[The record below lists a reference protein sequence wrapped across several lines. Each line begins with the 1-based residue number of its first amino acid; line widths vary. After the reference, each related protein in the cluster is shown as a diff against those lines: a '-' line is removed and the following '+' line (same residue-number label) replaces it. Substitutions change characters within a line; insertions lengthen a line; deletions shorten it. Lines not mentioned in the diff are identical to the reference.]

1 MVMDLTSGHVDG
13 IELHVLSYGMRDEL
27 PSCTVSVGFFLFM
40 SFVACLAERQVSRFQ
55 TFHDLLL
62 NSFDSR
68 NFKNGLRDRCAL

>member
-40 SFVACLAERQVSRFQ
+40 SFVACLAESRCHVSRLSMICF
-55 TFHDLLL
+55 
-62 NSFDSR
+62 
-68 NFKNGLRDRCAL
+68 